1 MVKKVKFSGMWQG
14 FVPPQYIFVNRQF
27 KCVALDPPDFSPGSW
42 IGAGK
47 AIFDHDREQF
57 LLTARP
63 RKAEGKARGF
73 AANIYRSND
82 GEKFELV
89 TSIDKEEISG
99 KSSLSIHSIE
109 GTQLLKDPFSG
120 KWHFYLSIDTG
131 SDFVWGG
138 LYWQTLLLTAPHV
151 EGPWQSEGLVL
162 EISELYDSN
171 QARDATID
179 IVDGRWLCL
188 YKAVDGNRQERPALA
203 TSSDGISWKKHGI
216 LTIEGTDQL
225 AFLSGTI
232 FAGTNGPLFMGLET
246 KLENSRSV
254 RDDVMYAD
262 EYKIGHGGGPPSNFV
277 AYNLDYRNMNLERIF
292 CAPWKPKSRY
302 EHGEHPLLGYASLVY
317 DPHKNRVLTYV
328 EAIDGTLTE
337 QIGLNKTVERLLMY
351 ETLLWKVIVVR

>member
-1 MVKKVKFSGMWQG
+1 MVKKIKFWGMWQG
-14 FVPPQYIFVNRQF
+14 FVPPQYIFTNRQF
-27 KCVALDPPDFSPGSW
+27 KHVALDPLDFNPGSW

-47 AIFDHDREQF
+47 AIFDHETGEL

-63 RKAEGKARGF
+63 RKTEGKARGF
-73 AANIYRSND
+73 AANIYRSKD

-89 TSIDKEEISG
+89 RSIDKEEVSQKSG
-99 KSSLSIHSIE
+99 LSIHSIE

-138 LYWQTLLLTAPHV
+138 LYWQTLLLTASHI

-162 EISELYDSN
+162 MNGESYDSN

-179 IVDGRWLCL
+179 IVDGKWFCL
-188 YKAVDGNRQERPALA
+188 YKAVDNNRQERPALA
-203 TSSDGISWKKHGI
+203 TSCDGVSWEKHDV

-225 AFLSGTI
+225 AFLSGSI

-246 KLENSRSV
+246 KLRDSRSV
-254 RDDVMYAD
+254 QDDVMYAD
-262 EYKIGHGGGPPSNFV
+262 NYKIGHGGGPPSNFV
-277 AYNLDYRNMNLERIF
+277 AYNLDYRNMNLEQIF
-292 CAPWKPKSRY
+292 CAPWKPESRY
-302 EHGEHPLLGYASLVY
+302 EHREHPLVGYASLVH
-317 DPHKNRVLTYV
+317 DPQKKRILTYV
-328 EAIDGTLTE
+328 EAIDPTLTK

-351 ETLLWKVIVVR
+351 ETLL